1 MARRKIKTEAE
12 KSIPEMADDVA
23 REEMR
28 QMYKDGKLTAYG
40 RRMSKFLELALPDE
54 TVDEWGWNLS
64 RKERAEIKRRA
75 AEKKAAEEKKKAA
88 ARARAAYRRK
98 QRPGARCR
106 LKRCPPISRNRRGR
120 NGRKSCARSSAASRG
135 CDRVR
140 RRCECGIIST
150 ETKV

>member
-1 MARRKIKTEAE
+1 MARCKVKTEAE

-28 QMYKDGKLTAYG
+28 QMYKGGKLTAYG
-40 RRMSKFLELALPDE
+40 RRMSKFLERALPDE
-54 TVDEWGWNLS
+54 KVDEWGWNLS

-75 AEKKAAEEKKKAA
+75 AERKAAEEKKKAE

-98 QRPGARCR
+98 QRQGTRCI
-106 LKRCPPISRNRRGR
+106 LKRGPSISRNRKGR

-135 CDRVR
+135 CDRMR
-140 RRCECGIIST
+140 
-150 ETKV
+150 